1 MKKILISKDV
11 FGNHNDGFL
20 KIFTSNLN
28 RLTFGV
34 NEFTSDLN
42 RFTFHELPDVSRR
55 HWEDD
60 FSLAM

>member
-1 MKKILISKDV
+1 MKKILISKDA

-28 RLTFGV
+28 RLSLRV

-42 RFTFHELPDVSRR
+42 
-55 HWEDD
+55 
-60 FSLAM
+60 